1 MFAMKNSLRF
11 PKQLLILVIIL
22 QSIAGITNAQDDLTE
37 IKGLVMSTD
46 SKKPL
51 ISAKISLVGTNLST
65 ITNTE
70 GKFTL
75 KFEDDISAETLL
87 ISSLGYKNKKLEVS
101 DFGTDE
107 LKIYLKADR
116 TELNEV
122 SLNVYKDPQN
132 LVRQLFSNKAKNN
145 LDQSIMMT
153 AFYRETIKRRRT
165 NVSLTEA
172 VVNLH
177 KKSYMSR
184 SKDEVELE
192 IARKKTNYKKL
203 DTLAFKL
210 QGGPFTTLYLD
221 IMKYP
226 EYIFTD
232 ETIPDYDFSF
242 DKSSTIDDKSVYVV
256 NFQQK
261 ETVYGIR
268 YRGKL
273 FIDAESLALTSANY
287 SLNLENKALAKN
299 YLTKKKPRGVV
310 AYPTEASYKI
320 DYKEKNGK
328 WYYAYARVNLTFK
341 VNKKRT
347 LFNQKY
353 TVSSEMAVTD
363 WDIYDSD
370 LSKRSKDRL
379 KPNMILTDRVSGFAD
394 PNFWGE
400 YNLIEPEK
408 SIESAIE
415 KIRKQIEKEE
425 KRKS

>member
-1 MFAMKNSLRF
+1 MKNSLRF
-11 PKQLLILVIIL
+11 PKQLLILVMIL
-22 QSIAGITNAQDDLTE
+22 QSIVGISNAQNDLTE
-37 IKGLVMSTD
+37 IKGLVMSKD
-46 SKKPL
+46 SEKPL
-51 ISAKISLVGTNLST
+51 ESAKVSLIGTNLST
-65 ITNTE
+65 ITNSE
-70 GKFTL
+70 GKFIL
-75 KFEDDISAETLL
+75 KFEDNIDAETLL
-87 ISSLGYKNKKLEVS
+87 VSNLGYRNKEIKIG
-101 DFGTDE
+101 DFGTNE
-107 LKIYLKADR
+107 LKIYLRADR
-116 TELNEV
+116 TQLNEV
-122 SLNVYKDPQN
+122 SLNVYKNPEK
-132 LVRQLFSNKAKNN
+132 LVRQLFSNKSKNN
-145 LDQSIMMT
+145 LDESIMMT

-210 QGGPFTTLYLD
+210 QGGPYTTLYLD

-232 ETIPDYDFSF
+232 ETIPDYDFNF
-242 DKSSTIDDKSVYVV
+242 DESSTIDNRSVYVV
-256 NFQQK
+256 NFRQK
-261 ETVYGIR
+261 ENVYGIR
-268 YRGKL
+268 YYGKL
-273 FIDAESLALTSANY
+273 FIDAESLALTSASY

-299 YLTKKKPRGVV
+299 YLTKKRPRGVV
-310 AYPTEASYKI
+310 TYPTETSYKV

-363 WDIYDSD
+363 WNIYDQDVSF
-370 LSKRSKDRL
+370 KSKDRL
-379 KPNMILTDRVSGFAD
+379 KPTVILADRVSGFTD

-415 KIRKQIEKEE
+415 KIRKQIKKEE